1 MSVPDHPENLFEYS
15 SCLSLFQILK
25 ECKINKL
32 LPPKKSYW
40 KVKGLILIFCDIIG
54 QMSKFYIVF
63 GLIFLSIVPS
73 ASFTQSLTGIWRGSF
88 YNPTE
93 VAMGGTK
100 YRYEVQINNKG
111 REVEGVTYSY
121 QTTRFYGKASL
132 VGMWSPTSK
141 NFTLKEDRML
151 DLKIEGGGD
160 GCLMT
165 CYLVYKKEGGKEY
178 LEGTYSS
185 YNMNQRNSSC
195 GGGRVFLERVPD
207 TDFELEDFLVKKN
220 TPLTKIVKPGQED
233 FVIKKPTPPVKTT
246 PKPAP
251 KAEPPVVTKK
261 TPPPTPQREETV
273 KKAPEVKEPVKPKP
287 LPPAPAILKIRENEL
302 YKTIETSESEIE
314 ISFYDNGEID
324 GDTISVYNNNRLVAK
339 AQGLSAKAIIIKV
352 QLSDDDAEQ
361 DVIMVAENLG
371 RIPPNTALMIIKA
384 GDQRFTLNLTSTEQK
399 NAMVKFR
406 YKKAE

>member
-1 MSVPDHPENLFEYS
+1 
-15 SCLSLFQILK
+15 
-25 ECKINKL
+25 
-32 LPPKKSYW
+32 
-40 KVKGLILIFCDIIG
+40 
-54 QMSKFYIVF
+54 MSKFYIVF

-220 TPLTKIVKPGQED
+220 TPLTKTVKPGQED

>member
-1 MSVPDHPENLFEYS
+1 
-15 SCLSLFQILK
+15 
-25 ECKINKL
+25 
-32 LPPKKSYW
+32 
-40 KVKGLILIFCDIIG
+40 
-54 QMSKFYIVF
+54 
-63 GLIFLSIVPS
+63 
-73 ASFTQSLTGIWRGSF
+73 
-88 YNPTE
+88 
-93 VAMGGTK
+93 
-100 YRYEVQINNKG
+100 
-111 REVEGVTYSY
+111 
-121 QTTRFYGKASL
+121 
-132 VGMWSPTSK
+132 
-141 NFTLKEDRML
+141 
-151 DLKIEGGGD
+151 
-160 GCLMT
+160 MT

-220 TPLTKIVKPGQED
+220 TPLTKTVKPGQED

>member
-1 MSVPDHPENLFEYS
+1 LNTHPV
-15 SCLSLFQILK
+15 LSLFQNLK
-25 ECKINKL
+25 KCKINKL

-40 KVKGLILIFCDIIG
+40 QVKGLILIFCDILV
-54 QMSKFYIVF
+54 QMSRFYIVLGF
-63 GLIFLSIVPS
+63 IFLSYVPFVS
-73 ASFTQSLTGIWRGSF
+73 EAQNLTGIWRGSF
-88 YNPTE
+88 FNPSE
-93 VAMGGTK
+93 IAMGGTK

-141 NFTLKEDRML
+141 NFTLKEERML

-165 CYLVYKKEGGKEY
+165 CYLMYRKEGSKEY
-178 LEGTYSS
+178 LEGSYSS
-185 YNMNQRNSSC
+185 YNMNQKNSSC

-207 TDFELEDFLVKKN
+207 TDFELEDFLVKKDGSSKK
-220 TPLTKIVKPGQED
+220 TVKPGQED
-233 FVIKKPTPPVKTT
+233 YVIKKPAAPAKTDPKPT
-246 PKPAP
+246 PKPLPKPIP

-261 TPPPTPQREETV
+261 IPPATADKEETV
-273 KKAPEVKEPVKPKP
+273 KKIPEIKQPVKPKP
-287 LPPAPAILKIRENEL
+287 LPPAPPILKIRENEL
-302 YKTIETSESEIE
+302 FKTIETSESEIE

-339 AQGLSAKAIIIKV
+339 AQGLSAKAVTIKV
-352 QLSDDDAEQ
+352 YLSDDEAEQ

-371 RIPPNTALMIIKA
+371 KIPPNTALMIIKA